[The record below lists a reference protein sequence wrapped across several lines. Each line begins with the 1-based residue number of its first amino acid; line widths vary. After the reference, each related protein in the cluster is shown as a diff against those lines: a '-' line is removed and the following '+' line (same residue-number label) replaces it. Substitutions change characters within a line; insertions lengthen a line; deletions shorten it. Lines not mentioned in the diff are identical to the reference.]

1 MAKPIAYG
9 PLALMPD
16 TFYALTPS
24 EFYDLIEGYRLRRQ
38 IEQQERSYFVSWI
51 IAPHVK
57 KAIPPDVIY
66 KPLAPRREISEAE
79 LAKDRAYFMAMDRRQ
94 RGGETD

>member
-1 MAKPIAYG
+1 
-9 PLALMPD
+9 MPD

-66 KPLAPRREISEAE
+66 KPLAPRRGISEAE
-79 LAKDRAYFMAMDRRQ
+79 LAKDREYFMAMDRRQ